1 MANSTAVN
9 STAVNSTAVI
19 ITAVSDTKAIT
30 QVNSTDT
37 KIMDTKIMDIRIM
50 GTTLTAITDMGHT
63 IVPTD
68 TVVISFLYVN
78 CFVILYVISSIYTF
92 KIKMIGYPGGNG
104 YYGRPQ
110 GILGTVGNVLDG
122 LLGMREGE
130 KKPAVDGDASAA
142 PVVVAAAPEAV
153 DPVFPEADSV
163 PQIPVKVD
171 GILPEPALVS
181 EGVPS
186 AGEEV
191 IFQ

>member
-30 QVNSTDT
+30 QVNST
-37 KIMDTKIMDIRIM
+37 DTKIMDIRIM

-122 LLGMREGE
+122 LLGLREGE

-142 PVVVAAAPEAV
+142 PVVVAAAEAV
-153 DPVFPEADSV
+153 DPVIPEADSV

-186 AGEEV
+186 TGEEV